1 MPIAIK
7 NSKIDI
13 SSEETTKELAKKF
26 SNYLK
31 GGETIFLYGEVGV
44 GKTTFV
50 KYFINQLQMDKK
62 IKITE
67 VTSPTFNLLNEYDL
81 DGLTIKHYDLSRIKD
96 KSEIINL
103 NIFNNDHNT
112 ITLIEWPELIDKK
125 NSIETIDMI
134 FNYENELNNRSV
146 KINGLN

>member
-1 MPIAIK
+1 
-7 NSKIDI
+7 
-13 SSEETTKELAKKF
+13 
-26 SNYLK
+26 
-31 GGETIFLYGEVGV
+31 
-44 GKTTFV
+44 
-50 KYFINQLQMDKK
+50 MDKK

-81 DGLTIKHYDLSRIKD
+81 DGLTIKHYDLFRIKD

-125 NSIETIDMI
+125 NS
-134 FNYENELNNRSV
+134 N
-146 KINGLN
+146 